1 MINTRIAY
9 KNSDGGVSI
18 VIPTPEFCKNNAN
31 SMAELL
37 ASSIHEGAIFE
48 ELKVDDIPTDRYFR
62 NAWRLN
68 GGIHTDMDCA
78 RGIHLDCLRKVRN
91 EKLEELDVTFQRAL
105 ESKDVAAQDSIA
117 AKKQA
122 LRDMPNSVDLSA
134 LSEQELKNYLP
145 DILSS

>member
-9 KNSDGGVSI
+9 RNSEGGVSI
-18 VIPTPEFCKNNAN
+18 VCPSPEFCAN
-31 SMAELL
+31 PESTMAKLL
-37 ASSIHEGAIFE
+37 SRSVPEGAIFE
-48 ELKVDDIPTDRYFR
+48 ELKAEDIPVDRYFR

-78 RGIHLDCLRKVRN
+78 RGIHLNCLRKVRN
-91 EKLEELDVTFQRAL
+91 EKLLELDVTFQRAL

-122 LRDMPNSVDLSA
+122 LRDMPNSVDLSG